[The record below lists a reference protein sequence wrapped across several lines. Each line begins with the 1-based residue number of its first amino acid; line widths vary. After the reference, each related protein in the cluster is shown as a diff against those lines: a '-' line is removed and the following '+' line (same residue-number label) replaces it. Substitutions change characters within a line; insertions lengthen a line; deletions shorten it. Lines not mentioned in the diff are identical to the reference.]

1 MHRDFNSGTLTVDGI
16 ENMLMSEKPNQKSI
30 FKLPLEQVQ
39 KFYPNANKQQLE
51 DYIMKACEYYNR
63 ALQRQRNKNSRDE
76 R

>member
-1 MHRDFNSGTLTVDGI
+1 MA
-16 ENMLMSEKPNQKSI
+16 EKPNQKAM

-51 DYIMKACEYYNR
+51 DYVMKACEYYNK
-63 ALQRQRNKNSRDE
+63 ALQRQRSRNSRDE